1 MVCTYNVIQT
11 TGVTNLL
18 AAVTLPDT
26 FTSME
31 IDGVEITAVTIG
43 YTFDTIGEHTVKYTY
58 TGNSIKI
65 TSDGKEGFAFQN
77 CTNLTS
83 IVIPDSVTSIGA
95 YAFQNC
101 TNLTSVVIPSGVTS
115 IGSNAFSLC
124 KSLTTIKYTG
134 TVAQWKEITR
144 GIMYHVSVPSTT
156 TVTCSD
162 GTCGLDETT
171 A

>member
-83 IVIPDSVTSIGA
+83 IVIPDSVTSIG
-95 YAFQNC
+95 
-101 TNLTSVVIPSGVTS
+101 
-115 IGSNAFSLC
+115 SNAFSLC